1 MHRISLAPV
10 LSATLSRDSCW
21 IIYSALCT
29 ISATRQRL
37 AADRGRVSNTR
48 TRSPTLAF
56 CSSWALSLVVRLIV
70 LPYKR
75 CWRRSSTSTTTV
87 FSILSETTT
96 PVRVLRFPRAPVGVV
111 AASWSAMP
119 VPSVLPTAAKPALGR
134 GSHGRHRG
142 RHGLAGELPLPDGRE
157 DAGDVLADVAQ
168 PVCGLE
174 LTVDVLEAE
183 LVQLLLGLGQ
193 LRHPLVAIQV
203 DQFPCLHRITSPSP
217 RASRTCTSPAACWPP
232 AAWPPARSP
241 RERRRART
249 SPGRAS
255 PRPPTTRASPC
266 RSPCGSRPASW

>member
-96 PVRVLRFPRAPVGVV
+96 PSRVLRLPRAPVGVV
-111 AASWSAMP
+111 AASWSAIACP
-119 VPSVLPTAAKPALGR
+119 LCPTYGGQACAWPRVAPS
-134 GSHGRHRG
+134 HRG

-157 DAGDVLADVAQ
+157 DAGNVLAHLAQ
-168 PVCGLE
+168 PVAVLE
-174 LTVDVLEAE
+174 LTGDVLEA
-183 LVQLLLGLGQ
+183 QLEQLILGLGQ
-193 LRHPLVAIQV
+193 LRDQLVAIQV

-232 AAWPPARSP
+232 AAWPPGRSP

-249 SPGRAS
+249 SPGRA
-255 PRPPTTRASPC
+255 
-266 RSPCGSRPASW
+266 